1 MDQAQLPPARAEV
14 AASPARGYPA
24 YPESAGY
31 GNNYVDDPGS
41 GGLLEYWRILRRRKG
56 TLILIASLGLVAGLV
71 LTLSQTPIY
80 QARTAL
86 EIQDMNDNFLNMKQL
101 TPVSDGN
108 SYTALSDIQ
117 TQITLLQSESLI
129 RRVLAKLKAH
139 PPASG
144 SATDPRANDPRA
156 TDPRANDPRAT
167 EPRPLGSGAPTRI
180 AAWRKALNL
189 PQPKTS
195 DEPNPG
201 AAARSLTVRSIGQ
214 TRIVEVLY
222 DSSDPHFAADFANTL
237 AQEFIDSNMEARWK
251 MSEHTGEWL
260 SRQLEDMRIKL
271 ERSEDGL
278 QSYARRAGLMFTS
291 NSSTSE
297 KTNISEDKLRQL
309 QEELSKAQ
317 GERITR
323 QSHWELTKTSSPDA
337 LPDVLTDSSLRA
349 LQDKVTELRR
359 QRAELITT
367 YTAQHSKVQRVE
379 AQIAP
384 LETALQTER
393 ATIIDR
399 LRNDYEAALRREK
412 LLATDYASQARLV
425 TDQSEK
431 SIQYNILKRE
441 VDSNRQLYDAMLQRV
456 KESSIASAMRA
467 SNVRIVDPAEPPRLP
482 YKPSMRMNSALGL
495 LSGLFVGMIFVIM
508 RERADSSLQ
517 NPGEARFW
525 LNVPEL
531 GVIPSATKQV
541 QLRFRPFHS
550 NKRKSPGQPQTLSL
564 TQALA
569 NSTPY
574 NGDTP
579 AASVTAVNGGG
590 KAAADCV
597 ELISS
602 QSMPGPVAESFR
614 SLLASI
620 LFSGENGTRPRVLVV
635 TSASPMEGKTTVSSN
650 LGIAFAKINR
660 RVLIIDGDLRKPRMH
675 DVFGVP
681 NEFGLITLLKY
692 GPVEPEVLD
701 SVLRQTSIPELFVLP
716 SGLATQNTANLLHS
730 AKLPELLAQFKRE
743 FDMVII
749 DTPPMLQMPD
759 ARVLGRLADA
769 VILVTRAGHTTRDAA
784 LAARQRFEEDGTR
797 VLGTILNDWNPKS
810 STGGFY
816 GHYQGHTHDYGPESG
831 LGVVSRGL

>member
-1 MDQAQLPPARAEV
+1 MTMDQPQLPAPHKDV
-14 AASPARGYPA
+14 AVPPARGYPG
-24 YPESAGY
+24 YPESAGYGY

-56 TLILIASLGLVAGLV
+56 TLILIAALGLVAGLL

-86 EIQDMNDNFLNMKQL
+86 EIQDINENFLNIKQV

-129 RRVLAKLKAH
+129 RRVLAKLAAH
-139 PPASG
+139 PIK
-144 SATDPRANDPRA
+144 ATDPRA
-156 TDPRANDPRAT
+156 TDPRATDS
-167 EPRPLGSGAPTRI
+167 RPLGSGAPTRI

-189 PQPKTS
+189 PEPKAS
-195 DEPNPG
+195 DEASPG
-201 AAARSLTVRSIGQ
+201 TAARNLKVKAIGE

-222 DSSDPHFAADFANTL
+222 DSTDPRVAADFANTL

-291 NSSTSE
+291 NTSGSE
-297 KTNISEDKLRQL
+297 KTNVSEDKLRQL

-323 QSHWELTKTSSPDA
+323 QSRWELTKTSSPDA

-367 YTAQHSKVQRVE
+367 YTAEHSKVQRVE

-384 LETALQTER
+384 LEAALQTER

-412 LLATDYASQARLV
+412 LLATDYANQSTVV

-467 SNVRIVDPAEPPRLP
+467 SNVRIVDTAEPPRLP
-482 YKPSMRMNSALGL
+482 YKPSMSMNSALGL
-495 LSGLFVGMIFVIM
+495 FTGLFVGVAFVIM
-508 RERADSSLQ
+508 RQRADSSLQ
-517 NPGEARFW
+517 NPGETRFW
-525 LNVPEL
+525 LNVREL
-531 GVIPSATKQV
+531 GVVPRATQKD

-550 NKRKSPGQPQTLSL
+550 NRHKSQGRPQTLST
-564 TQALA
+564 TQALPNA
-569 NSTPY
+569 NSVC
-574 NGDTP
+574 GDTP
-579 AASVTAVNGGG
+579 AVSVMGVNGD
-590 KAAADCV
+590 AEAPADCV
-597 ELISS
+597 ELTSS
-602 QSMPGPVAESFR
+602 QGTPGPVAESFR

-635 TSASPMEGKTTVSSN
+635 TSASPMEGKTTVTSN

-675 DVFGVP
+675 DVFSVD
-681 NEFGLITLLKY
+681 NQYGLITLLKY
-692 GPVEPEVLD
+692 GPVKPEVLD
-701 SVLRQTSIPELFVLP
+701 TVLRQTSIPELFVLP
-716 SGLATQNTANLLHS
+716 SGLATQNTANLLYS
-730 AKLPELLAQFKRE
+730 EKLPELLAQFKKE

-769 VILVTRAGHTTRDAA
+769 VILVTRAGQTTRDAA
-784 LAARQRFEEDGTR
+784 MAASQRFEEDGTR

-810 STGGFY
+810 SPGGYY
-816 GHYQGHTHDYGPESG
+816 GHYQGRAHDY
-831 LGVVSRGL
+831 V